1 MIICFKCSPETKR
14 YLDNLI
20 LSGQYNDYAE
30 IISSAV
36 ANLAVLQQELSQTGA
51 IVIGSSD
58 NWERQAASATREV
71 QENRQKAEQE
81 PVETLAEIHPEP
93 TKRSMRRPVQIPS
106 IFLINGVNIS
116 QPALAALPTDIWVN
130 GHEVPLDRW
139 LFGQYNKLLP
149 AKANCRALVNLMN
162 GKTKGVPLEE
172 ATLKIAEEAAI
183 LGDFLIHHDEQHG
196 IGRDDAL
203 STAFPSTEG
212 NSEKARLRYANQF
225 VASVNNQRQVS
236 GLLIDLKL
244 INFTRSKDIRL
255 LLTEVGWHFASLPN
269 PILDSPK
276 ETPTQK
282 FSSEEIDFLLDHIA
296 RCVPA
301 EDFAYRTIISA
312 IADGADTPEKID
324 AALEKYVT
332 KNKKRDLSKSFLS
345 SQRSGAISR
354 MADLGLVTRVRDGVR
369 VSYVITEKGN
379 EFVSPARKSTRRND
393 Q

>member
-1 MIICFKCSPETKR
+1 MIICFKCPPETKKD
-14 YLDNLI
+14 LDNLL
-20 LSGQYNDYAE
+20 LSGQYKDYTE

-51 IVIGSSD
+51 IIIGSGDS
-58 NWERQAASATREV
+58 WEGHRISAAME
-71 QENRQKAEQE
+71 ENRKEAGQE
-81 PVETLAEIHPEP
+81 PLGTLPEIQPKP
-93 TKRSMRRPVQIPS
+93 IKRSVSQPDQIPS
-106 IFLINGVNIS
+106 IFLINGVKVPQS
-116 QPALAALPTDIWVN
+116 ALAAPPSDVWVN

-149 AKANCRALVNLMN
+149 AKANCRALVNLMD

-172 ATLKIAEEAAI
+172 AALKIAEEATT
-183 LGDFLIHHDEQHG
+183 LGDFLIRLDEQHG

-203 STAFPSTEG
+203 STAFPSTGG

-244 INFTRSKDIRL
+244 INFTRGKDIRL

-269 PILDSPK
+269 PILDSPQ
-276 ETPTQK
+276 ETLAHK
-282 FSSEEIDFLLDHIA
+282 FSAEEIDFLLNHIA
-296 RCVPA
+296 HSVPA
-301 EDFAYRTIISA
+301 EDFAYRTIIAA
-312 IADGADTPEKID
+312 IAQGADTPEKID

-332 KNKKRDLSKSFLS
+332 KSKKRDLSKSFLS

-369 VSYVITEKGN
+369 VLYVITEKGS
-379 EFVSPARKSTRRND
+379 EFTSPARKSTRRND